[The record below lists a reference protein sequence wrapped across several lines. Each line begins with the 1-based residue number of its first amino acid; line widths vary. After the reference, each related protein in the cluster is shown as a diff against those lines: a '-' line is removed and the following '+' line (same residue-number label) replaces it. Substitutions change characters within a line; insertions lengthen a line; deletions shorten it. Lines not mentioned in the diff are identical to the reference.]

1 MRSPRVIVIDR
12 SALAV
17 NMFRLLGTPLG
28 VKIVAAKRCDEARTL
43 LQRET
48 CALMIINSNTFGKR
62 FNEYLAWWCDDGA
75 VAPLPKI
82 FLCREGKGEAS
93 WREVLAGVP
102 RAQVMIRPFDPQEFV
117 RLLQPILVKE
127 RKS

>member
-1 MRSPRVIVIDR
+1 MRSSRIIIVDR

-17 NMFRLLGTPLG
+17 NMFRLLLAPLG
-28 VKIVAAKRCDEARTL
+28 VKIVAAKRCDEARAL

-48 CALMIINSNTFGKR
+48 CTLMILNSNTFGKR
-62 FNEYLAWWCDDGA
+62 FNEYLTWWCDDPA
-75 VAPLPKI
+75 IAPLPKI

-102 RAQVMIRPFDPQEFV
+102 QAKVMTRPFDPQEFAN
-117 RLLQPILVKE
+117 LLQPILAKE
-127 RKS
+127 RKV